1 MARETEYLQLYLP
14 EENEFYNVEKDQNEN
29 FEKLDIKI
37 KEIDNSVNS
46 KEPKIIKNTGFN
58 LNKSDEINL
67 ANSNILATS
76 MAIKKVNDV
85 VNTKEPK
92 IIKKN
97 GFNLDKSD
105 NYRLNNAN
113 ILLTTHGSYNL
124 YGDLLKTINGLCP
137 YNVGD
142 IYITTNNQNPAVTWV
157 GTKWQKIEGKFLR
170 GTVGGET
177 ATATGGSDLK
187 TLTIANLPSHNH
199 SINIV
204 ANGNHSHSQAPH
216 LHTQPPHSHTLSVE
230 LVGEKGYK
238 LTQSVSNGNA
248 EREGILTWNTNVAG
262 GENTGVAQPAIHA
275 NGNHTHSANITN
287 TGSGSAFDIKPA
299 YYTVHIWRRIG

>member
-1 MARETEYLQLYLP
+1 MARKTEYLELHLP
-14 EENEFYNVEKDQNEN
+14 DENEFYDVEKDQNEN

-137 YNVGD
+137 YKVGD

-157 GTKWQKIEGKFLR
+157 GTKWQKIEGRFLR
-170 GTVGGET
+170 ATNSGENAVT
-177 ATATGGSDLK
+177 LGGSDLK
-187 TLTIANLPSHNH
+187 ILSVANLPTHSHTITLATAGNH
-199 SINIV
+199 THTQV
-204 ANGNHSHSQAPH
+204 AHAHTQPAHSHSI
-216 LHTQPPHSHTLSVE
+216 SVE
-230 LVGEKGYK
+230 LVAEQGYK

-248 EREGILTWNTNVAG
+248 EREGNVTWTTNAAG
-262 GENTGVAQPAIHA
+262 GENTGAAQPII
-275 NGNHTHSANITN
+275 NDSGNHTHTASASN
-287 TGSGSAFDIKPA
+287 TGFGTAFDIKPA